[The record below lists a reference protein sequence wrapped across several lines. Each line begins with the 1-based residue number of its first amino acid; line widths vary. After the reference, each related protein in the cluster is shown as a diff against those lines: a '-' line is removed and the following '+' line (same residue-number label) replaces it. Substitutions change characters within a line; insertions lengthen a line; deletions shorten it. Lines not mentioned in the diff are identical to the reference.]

1 MKTKSFFTGAIVGAG
16 VTALGFWGTKEG
28 WFGKVA
34 KFAKNLVTVT
44 KNQTEDVSPEEA
56 TPAKQTA

>member
-1 MKTKSFFTGAIVGAG
+1 MKTKTFFTGAAVGAG

-34 KFAKNLVTVT
+34 KFAKNLVT